1 MATYE
6 STLSTEVQATTDLP
20 APSLDSVTA
29 NTSTIDVAW
38 TAAHAN
44 GQTRVEY
51 RDSGTSV
58 WSVGDTVTYDTES
71 ATLTGI
77 DNGTSIDVRVVATT
91 PDANSPSGTLTN
103 TTALPNEDQPVLLNG
118 VEDEV
123 GVDRESAVTNAGDI
137 RIQIRETGQSAWDTS
152 AVGYAEQT
160 VSYDTLTTQFTG
172 REDGEE
178 YEVRARTETD
188 DVTGAWTEPVSIIT
202 KFPGS
207 NNLSATIVSSTQVD
221 LGWDDN
227 ADNEIGQLV
236 VREQRL
242 TDGRWSRER
251 VVEDVGPNTE
261 TFADNTVQPDREYR
275 YRIRSFTDN
284 AQAESNLVTA
294 ETPALDGV
302 RDRRVPAS
310 GWRVE
315 VGHPDADQPLTPTVL
330 DGAEWNPR
338 LNAKPQVRIPVP
350 RSSTWED
357 ADVEGS
363 EVRVWKDGTRLPI
376 DELQTTER
384 DETQDV
390 LVAVGGTKLE
400 DDVEG
405 IEYPSE
411 DAHVAAEEVIEQE
424 LGWVAN
430 VDDPQTDAR
439 EDVRLF
445 QASDTGDFED
455 ALGGADPFPATS
467 PLTVQDNEAFALPTG
482 WFREAEDAD
491 YSGTVN
497 TTQSGE
503 WSGGQSVR
511 LSSGDACEIDFQV
524 QHTIPEGEATA
535 TIVYGIPSGEAPG
548 LEFTRT
554 NPGGAE
560 TVVESFSQGG
570 INDTGGQF
578 ELTSFEV
585 TFNDDGPL
593 EPGSYDF
600 EVRIPVTSGGELY
613 LDFLH
618 ARDARYP
625 IDEDT
630 TPVDGVVT
638 GWQQRPADVDVVFD
652 PITSVE
658 QVVAAEIDVDMAG
671 GGPVALGLRNDQTAA
686 FDEGSGTTHTAT
698 FAEPSQLL
706 QARVT
711 LGREDSGTTSGEF
724 GDESHRLEFLDLFAD
739 LVNTPVLIDFVHRG
753 TYEEL
758 LNRIA
763 NAGDSIWEL
772 RRAAPSADAEY
783 RIEWT
788 HPGQRVADAEPELVS
803 FNGQRSIEGSYQRV
817 IAEGKTSAVE
827 GETFT
832 ANSYGLNV
840 GLNDSPV
847 DTGSETVYD
856 VGDRSTQYERNLD
869 YTLDHS
875 QGAITILEGGSMTP
889 GTEYAIDYEW
899 RFEGEYAQPAV
910 DNPDTLREQ
919 FADAASDR
927 ECEQLA
933 LAVVREVAAPL
944 EEAEVTIRETD
955 PDRSLVESIPADQ
968 LPFEG
973 PLKVRDIASDAREE
987 TLTLGSRETAGDVVD
1002 ELRGRLSAVARNI

>member
-1 MATYE
+1 MPT
-6 STLSTEVQATTDLP
+6 TFTTD
-20 APSLDSVTA
+20 
-29 NTSTIDVAW
+29 
-38 TAAHAN
+38 
-44 GQTRVEY
+44 
-51 RDSGTSV
+51 
-58 WSVGDTVTYDTES
+58 
-71 ATLTGI
+71 
-77 DNGTSIDVRVVATT
+77 
-91 PDANSPSGTLTN
+91 
-103 TTALPNEDQPVLLNG
+103 LPNEDQPVLGNG

-123 GVDRESAVTNAGDI
+123 AVDRENAPTNYGSV
-137 RIQIRETGQSAWDTS
+137 RIQIRETGASEWDSSA
-152 AVGYAEQT
+152 AGFGEFIGA
-160 VSYDTLTTQFTG
+160 YDALTMEFVG

-178 YEVRARTETD
+178 YEVRARTETEH
-188 DVTGAWTEPVSIIT
+188 VTGAWSDPVAIT
-202 KFPGS
+202 TQFPGAT
-207 NNLSATIVSSTQVD
+207 NLSVSVVSSTAID
-221 LGWDDN
+221 LSWTDN
-227 ADNEIGQLV
+227 ADNEDGQYV
-236 VREQRL
+236 VRERRL
-242 TDGRWSRER
+242 SDGSWGRER
-251 VVEDVGPNTE
+251 IALDAGTNTE
-261 TFADNTVQPDREYR
+261 SITDDTAQPGREYR
-275 YRIRSFTDN
+275 YRIRPYTEHTEAD
-284 AQAESNLVTA
+284 SNTETVT
-294 ETPALDGV
+294 TPPLNGI
-302 RDRRVPAS
+302 RDRRIPAS
-310 GWRVE
+310 GWKVE
-315 VGHPDADQPLTPTVL
+315 VDHPSGDTLSPTVL
-330 DGAEWNPR
+330 TDAEWRPR
-338 LNAKPQVRIPVP
+338 LNAQPEIRVPVP
-350 RSSTWED
+350 RSSTWEEY
-357 ADVEGS
+357 DVEGS
-363 EVRVWKDGTRLPI
+363 TIRAWKAGTRLPI
-376 DELQTTER
+376 DELRTVER

-390 LVAVGGTKLE
+390 LVAVGGTTLE

-405 IEYPSE
+405 IEYPE
-411 DAHVAAEEVIEQE
+411 ADAHVAAEEVIEEE

-445 QASDTGDFED
+445 QASDSGDFTE

-467 PLTVQDNEAFALPTG
+467 PLTVQNNEVFARPTG

-497 TTQSGE
+497 TTQGGE

-511 LSSGDACEIDFQV
+511 LSSGEACEISFQV
-524 QHTIPEGEATA
+524 QHTIPDGQATA

-554 NPGGAE
+554 DPGGSE
-560 TVVESFSQGG
+560 TVVSSFGPGG

-578 ELTSFEV
+578 QLDSFEV
-585 TFNDDGPL
+585 TFNNDGPL
-593 EPGSYDF
+593 EPGVYDF

-618 ARDARYP
+618 ARDARFP

-652 PITSVE
+652 AITSVE

-686 FDEGSGTTHTAT
+686 FDEGTGTTHTAT

-711 LGREDSGTTSGEF
+711 LGREDSGTASGEF
-724 GDESHRLEFLDLFAD
+724 GDTSHRLEFLDLFAD

-753 TYEEL
+753 TYEDL

-772 RRAAPSADAEY
+772 RRAAPGADAEY

-788 HPGQRVADAEPELVS
+788 QPGQRVADAEPELVS
-803 FNGQRSIEGSYQRV
+803 FDGARTIEGSYQRV

-832 ANSYGLNV
+832 ANDYGLNV
-840 GLNDSPV
+840 GLAESPV

-856 VGDRSTQYERNLD
+856 VGDRSTTYERNLD

-889 GTEYAIDYEW
+889 GTEYQIDYEW
-899 RFEGEYAQPAV
+899 RFEGEYTQPAV
-910 DNPDTLREQ
+910 DDPDTLRES
-919 FADAASDR
+919 FPDATSNR

-933 LAVVREVAAPL
+933 LAVVREVAEPL

-955 PDRSLVESIPADQ
+955 PNRPLVESIPADQ

-987 TLTLGSRETAGDVVD
+987 TLTLGSRESAGDVVD
-1002 ELRGRLSAVARNI
+1002 EIRDRVSAVARNV